1 MNKPTKKSTLL
12 ITALLS
18 LLLLLFS
25 PPAAH
30 SADVTL
36 NWTAPDDERVAGYNI
51 YYGPSDPAFKTHPAV
66 SIDSPEQTECSISGL
81 QAGHTYYFAATS
93 VDADENESD
102 FSGTISYRVPS
113 TVTSTDGDGDSDTES
128 SGGSDG
134 TDTGTTPDSPSE
146 NTDENADNNA
156 DGIPDAQQNNV
167 VSLAVPADDTQHIIT
182 LASPPGT
189 RLENCRLT
197 TPLPANL
204 PEDAVFE
211 WGFYAFTIAGIPEG
225 GATNLNIHLPRDARP
240 TDYLKYGPTPA
251 KPYDH
256 CYAFMDNGQTGAA
269 INGNVITL
277 YFVDGAK
284 GDANLVPDGKIID
297 PGGPFYTT
305 SAASPDQTDSDANDT
320 PANTG
325 TASDNGSS
333 CFITSLDL

>member
-1 MNKPTKKSTLL
+1 MNKPTEKSTLL
-12 ITALLS
+12 ITALFS
-18 LLLLLFS
+18 LLLLLS
-25 PPAAH
+25 LPPTAH
-30 SADVTL
+30 AADVTL
-36 NWTAPDDERVAGYNI
+36 NWAAPDDDRVAGYNI
-51 YYGPSDPAFKTHPAV
+51 YYGPSDPAFKTHPAIC
-66 SIDSPEQTECSISGL
+66 IDSPAQTECSISGL
-81 QAGHTYYFAATS
+81 QPGHTYYFAATS

-102 FSGTISYRVPS
+102 FSETISYRVPS
-113 TVTSTDGDGDSDTES
+113 TA
-128 SGGSDG
+128 
-134 TDTGTTPDSPSE
+134 P
-146 NTDENADNNA
+146 NTDADNNA

-167 VSLAVPADDTQHIIT
+167 VSLTVPADDTQHIIT

-189 RLENCRLT
+189 HLENCRLT

-333 CFITSLDL
+333 CFITSLPL